1 MDKQLQ
7 ETAVANYGSYVN
19 AVGGLLKT
27 LSWPE
32 FISTYRYAIPDEY
45 RDEFGRC
52 TEFDFIDLSHAPN
65 APIDNLV
72 VGREG
77 GVPIFIGN
85 YTEIALPMLMGNG
98 YPKPTRVMFE
108 PYLPRSHA
116 NKASGHDLILSQA
129 VRVEALSNWFVEA
142 AEWAKRIPGY
152 PSAYQKSPFLE
163 LKSIWNLC
171 LNHSGLGLT
180 DSLAIL
186 PETKSSYL
194 VRTLHSRDLWISL
207 RVKGVMEL
215 SAELRFR
222 ALNDEPVTISS
233 DVIRFEANGRLYT
246 SPLYQLTRWISNFHD
261 QLKKDA
267 WTIDNT
273 RRMLASAGE
282 SFDRDMSYVERE
294 LAILNARL
302 KQLYWFVKLEVEIL
316 QAPELMHP

>member
-7 ETAVANYGSYVN
+7 ETAVANYNAYVN

-65 APIDNLV
+65 APSDNLV

-77 GVPIFIGN
+77 GVPIFLGN

-98 YPKPTRVMFE
+98 HPKPTRVMFE
-108 PYLPRSHA
+108 PYLPKSQA
-116 NKASGHDLILSQA
+116 CGASGHDLILSQA
-129 VRVEALSNWFVEA
+129 VRVEAIASWFVEA

-152 PSAYQKSPFLE
+152 PSAYQKTPFLE

-171 LNHSGLGLT
+171 LAHSGLGLT
-180 DSLAIL
+180 DSLAVL
-186 PETKSSYL
+186 PESKSSYL

-207 RVKGVMEL
+207 RAKGVMEL

-233 DVIRFEANGRLYT
+233 DSIRFESNGRLHT
-246 SPLYQLTRWISNFHD
+246 GPLYQLTRWVSEYHNS
-261 QLKKDA
+261 LKKDPF
-267 WTIDNT
+267 TIDNT
-273 RRMLASAGE
+273 RRLLASAGDA
-282 SFDRDMSYVERE
+282 FDRDMSYVVRE
-294 LAILNARL
+294 LALLDMRL
-302 KQLYWFVKLEVEIL
+302 KQLYWYVKLEVEIL
-316 QAPELMHP
+316 QTPELMHP